1 MPEFNRHQQRNKVE
15 QLVEE
20 YTRFKITRRQ
30 FMQRAMAVGLST
42 SAAVSLLEAC
52 GSSSPSVGSGGTPT
66 TVKSID
72 MLVVI
77 SGSELAALGDV
88 NSAFTA
94 KTGIKVNVEST
105 RDLPTI
111 LSTRVRGNN
120 PPDVSAIPDLPSITT
135 YANEGKLLNLSNV
148 LDMSSLQANYS
159 STWTNLVT
167 VNGSLYAVPFLANT
181 KGTIWYSPKQF
192 SANGFSVPKTWS
204 DLISLSNKIA
214 SSGKFPWSLGVESG
228 AASGWPAADWIDQ
241 IYLTLNGPDMSD
253 KWVKHQIPWTD
264 SSVKNAFQYFGQ
276 IVQGKGFIKG
286 APSSILATNFQPA
299 SFLPFDS
306 PPQAYMYYLGD
317 FTEGF
322 ITAQFP
328 SAKAGTDFNF
338 FAWPT
343 LNPSYAGAVTGT
355 ADIYFAFKD
364 NNGTRQYMQFLTTA
378 EAQQIWTMKGGKSAV
393 NKTVPASAY
402 PDAVAAA
409 TAQQLQSA
417 TSFRFSQD
425 DSMPTPMENAYWKA
439 TLSYIQNPSSL
450 DSILA
455 GLEST
460 ASSAYSS

>member
-1 MPEFNRHQQRNKVE
+1 MPEFNRHQQRNTVE

-20 YTRFKITRRQ
+20 YTRFKISRRQ
-30 FMQRAMAVGLST
+30 FMRSAMAVGLSA

-52 GSSSPSVGSGGTPT
+52 GGGTSGNVSGTPT

-88 NSAFTA
+88 NDAFKS

-105 RDLPTI
+105 RDLPTV

-135 YANEGKLLNLSNV
+135 YANEGKLLRLDNLPG
-148 LDMSSLQANYS
+148 MSANLANYS
-159 STWTNLVT
+159 STWTSLVS
-167 VNGSLYAVPFLANT
+167 VNGDMYAVPFLANS

-192 SANGFSVPKTWS
+192 TANGWTVPSTWQ
-204 DLISLSNKIA
+204 DMITLSNKIA
-214 SSGKFPWSLGVESG
+214 SSGKFPWSMGLESG

-253 KWVKHQIPWTD
+253 KWINHKIPWTD
-264 SSVKNAFQYFGQ
+264 PSIKSAFQYFGQ
-276 IVQGKGFIKG
+276 IAGGKNYIQG

-299 SFLPFDS
+299 SYLPFDT
-306 PPQAYMYYLGD
+306 PPKAYMYYLGD

-328 SAKAGTDFNF
+328 SAVAGTDFNF
-338 FAWPT
+338 FPWPT
-343 LNPSYAGAVTGT
+343 LNPTYAGAITGT
-355 ADIYFAFKD
+355 ADIYFAFKN

-378 EAQQIWTMKGGKSAV
+378 EAQEIWTKKGGKSAV

-402 PDAVAAA
+402 PDSVAAA

-417 TSFRFSQD
+417 SSFRFSQD
-425 DSMPTPMENAYWKA
+425 DSMPAAMESAYWKA

-450 DSILA
+450 DSILS

-460 ASSAYSS
+460 ASTVYTS

>member
-1 MPEFNRHQQRNKVE
+1 MPELNRHQQRNAVE

-20 YTRFKITRRQ
+20 YTHFRITRRQ
-30 FMQRAMAVGLST
+30 FMQRALAVGLST

-52 GSSSPSVGSGGTPT
+52 GGTSPSVGSGTPT

-88 NSAFTA
+88 NANFTA

-148 LDMSSLQANYS
+148 LDMSTIQANYS
-159 STWTNLVT
+159 STWLNLVT
-167 VNGSLYAVPFLANT
+167 VNGSMYAVPFLANS

-192 SANGFSVPKTWS
+192 SANGWSVPKTWS
-204 DLISLSNKIA
+204 DLIALSNKIA
-214 SSGKFPWSLGVESG
+214 ASGKYPWSMGVESG
-228 AASGWPAADWIDQ
+228 AASGWPACDWIDQ
-241 IYLTLNGPDMSD
+241 IFLTLNGPDMSD

-264 SSVKNAFQYFGQ
+264 SSVRNAFQYFGQ
-276 IVQGKGFIKG
+276 IVTGNHYIKG
-286 APSSILATNFQPA
+286 APASILATNFQPA
-299 SFLPFDS
+299 SYLPFDT

-328 SAKAGTDFNF
+328 SLKAGTDFNF
-338 FAWPT
+338 FPWPT
-343 LNPSYAGAVTGT
+343 LNPSYAGAITGT
-355 ADIYFAFKD
+355 ADIYFAFKN
-364 NNGTRQYMQFLTTA
+364 NNGTRQYMQYLTTA
-378 EAQQIWTMKGGKSAV
+378 EAQEIWTKKGGKSAV
-393 NKTVPASAY
+393 NKTVPSSAY
-402 PDAVAAA
+402 PDPVAAA

-425 DSMPTPMENAYWKA
+425 DSMPSAMESAFWKA
-439 TLSYIQNPSSL
+439 SLQYIQNPSNLS
-450 DSILA
+450 SILSS
-455 GLEST
+455 LEST
-460 ASSAYSS
+460 ATSVYGS